1 MNAEKI
7 DSLLFDHSDTL
18 FIFKKDNGELYHVIT
33 KGRLQLQNL
42 LHKRDCQMALLR

>member
-18 FIFKKDNGELYHVIT
+18 FIFKKDNGDIT
-33 KGRLQLQNL
+33 VS
-42 LHKRDCQMALLR
+42 CIT